1 MHRNAVDDVIN
12 NNLYFLCQFLTPDSP
27 IMSTTKIPQKRILGE
42 ASSARRN
49 IPSSP
54 SSGKKRKL
62 EALSS
67 PVSRFKSSQY
77 GQNVK
82 LGSSQ
87 PSHFESEVLEKMT
100 QDMAG
105 LKKNNSEKDQEW
117 QRPPLIDFQPERDN
131 LCFQQIDAE
140 EGTLNG
146 GKATVKF
153 FGVTE
158 VCGINNLWCYA
169 DRCRLDIP

>member
-1 MHRNAVDDVIN
+1 
-12 NNLYFLCQFLTPDSP
+12 
-27 IMSTTKIPQKRILGE
+27 
-42 ASSARRN
+42 
-49 IPSSP
+49 
-54 SSGKKRKL
+54 
-62 EALSS
+62 
-67 PVSRFKSSQY
+67 
-77 GQNVK
+77 
-82 LGSSQ
+82 
-87 PSHFESEVLEKMT
+87 MT

-117 QRPPLIDFQPERDN
+117 QRPALIDFKPERDN

-158 VCGINNLWCYA
+158 VRWLYRFQNSTNMY
-169 DRCRLDIP
+169 RLDIQ

>member
-1 MHRNAVDDVIN
+1 
-12 NNLYFLCQFLTPDSP
+12 
-27 IMSTTKIPQKRILGE
+27 
-42 ASSARRN
+42 
-49 IPSSP
+49 
-54 SSGKKRKL
+54 
-62 EALSS
+62 
-67 PVSRFKSSQY
+67 
-77 GQNVK
+77 
-82 LGSSQ
+82 
-87 PSHFESEVLEKMT
+87 MT

-117 QRPPLIDFQPERDN
+117 ARPPLVDFKPERDT

-158 VCGINNLWCYA
+158 VGGCEHYFKKGSNA
-169 DRCRLDIP
+169 DDL